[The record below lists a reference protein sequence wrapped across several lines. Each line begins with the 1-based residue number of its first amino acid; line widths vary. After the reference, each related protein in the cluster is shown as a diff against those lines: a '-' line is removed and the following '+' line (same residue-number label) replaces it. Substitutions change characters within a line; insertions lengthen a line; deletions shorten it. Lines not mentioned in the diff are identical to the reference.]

1 MALSSIPDILDDI
14 RAGRMVILMDDEDR
28 ENEGD
33 LIVAAQAVTPEI
45 ITFFSSEAC
54 GLICMPITGE
64 RARQLQLPLM
74 VRDNRSQHETNFTV
88 SIDAAERKGPGISS
102 VQRAHTVLQAVAA
115 DARPADLVQPGHIFP
130 LVARPGGVLRRAGHT
145 EAGVDLARMAGFEP
159 AALIVEIMN
168 EDGTMARRPQL
179 EDFAAQHRL
188 RMGTIADLIEY
199 RCVHEQSV
207 ELRNSKPV
215 STEFGDFEL
224 HTFIDLIDDTVH
236 YALTL
241 GDIRED
247 QETLVR
253 VQTINTLR
261 DVLCTR
267 IEGASAGWSYRR
279 AMEYIAARGKG
290 AVVLIGQ
297 DVSTAQSLAEV
308 IQFPEPPSV
317 TGPTSSEGI
326 QNYRVIG
333 TGSQILRRL
342 GIGKMRLM
350 SAPVHFN
357 ALSGFNL
364 EVTDFVQPG
373 TDQTR
378 SAPLNAPR
386 PSPESSD

>member
-1 MALSSIPDILDDI
+1 MALSSVPDILDDI
-14 RAGRMVILMDDEDR
+14 RQGKMVILMDDEDR

-33 LIVAAQAVTPEI
+33 LIIAAEAATPEI

-54 GLICMPITGE
+54 GLICMPITEG

-102 VQRAHTVLQAVAA
+102 VQRAHTALQAVAA
-115 DARPADLVQPGHIFP
+115 NAKPSDIIQPGHIFP
-130 LVARPGGVLRRAGHT
+130 LVAKPGGVLRRAGHT

-179 EDFAAQHRL
+179 EEFAAKHDL

-199 RCVHEQSV
+199 RALHEHSV
-207 ELRNSKPV
+207 ELRDTKTV
-215 STEFGDFEL
+215 LTEFGEFEL
-224 HTFIDLIDDTVH
+224 HTFLDLIDDTVH
-236 YALTL
+236 YALTR
-241 GDIRED
+241 GDIQED
-247 QETLVR
+247 RDTLVR
-253 VQTINTLR
+253 VQTVNVLR
-261 DVLCTR
+261 DVLGTC
-267 IEGASAGWSYRR
+267 IEGAETGWSYRR
-279 AMEYIAARGKG
+279 AMEYIAAEGSG

-297 DVSTAQSLAEV
+297 DISAEQSLAEV
-308 IQFPEPPSV
+308 QQFPEAPSFA
-317 TGPTSSEGI
+317 GPTSSEGV

-333 TGSQILRRL
+333 TGSQILKRL

-364 EVTDFVQPG
+364 EVTDFVQP
-373 TDQTR
+373 
-378 SAPLNAPR
+378 
-386 PSPESSD
+386 

>member
-1 MALSSIPDILDDI
+1 MALSSVPDLLDDI
-14 RAGRMVILMDDEDR
+14 RDGRMVILMDDEDR

-33 LIVAAQAVTPEI
+33 LIIAAEAVTPEV

-54 GLICMPITGE
+54 GLICMPITEE

-115 DARPADLVQPGHIFP
+115 DAQPADIVQPGHIFP
-130 LVARPGGVLRRAGHT
+130 LVAKAGGVLRRAGHT

-179 EDFAAQHRL
+179 EAFAEKHGL
-188 RMGTIADLIEY
+188 RMGTIANLIEY
-199 RCVHEQSV
+199 RALHEQSV
-207 ELRNSKPV
+207 ELRDRKPID
-215 STEFGDFEL
+215 TEFGPFEL
-224 HTFIDLIDDTVH
+224 HTFVDLVDNTLH
-236 YALTL
+236 YALTC
-241 GDIRED
+241 GRIEED
-247 QETLVR
+247 RETLVR
-253 VQTINTLR
+253 VQTVNTLR
-261 DVLCTR
+261 DVLGTR
-267 IEGASAGWSYRR
+267 IEGADPGWSYRR
-279 AMEYIAARGKG
+279 AMEYIAAEGTG

-297 DVSTAQSLAEV
+297 ETDTAQQLAEV
-308 IQFPEPPSV
+308 RQFPEPPQI
-317 TGPTSSEGI
+317 TGPTSTQGV

-333 TGSQILRRL
+333 TGSQILKRL

-364 EVTDFVQPG
+364 EVTDFVQP
-373 TDQTR
+373 
-378 SAPLNAPR
+378 
-386 PSPESSD
+386 

>member
-1 MALSSIPDILDDI
+1 MSLSSVPDILDDI
-14 RAGRMVILMDDEDR
+14 RAGKMVILMDDEDR

-33 LIVAAQAVTPEI
+33 LIVAAEAVTPEI

-54 GLICMPITGE
+54 GLICMPITDE

-102 VQRAHTVLQAVAA
+102 IQRAHTVLQAVAT
-115 DARPADLVQPGHIFP
+115 DATPATIAQPGHIFP
-130 LVARPGGVLRRAGHT
+130 LVAKPGGVLRRAGHT

-179 EDFAAQHRL
+179 EEFAVKHDL

-199 RCVHEQSV
+199 RALHEHSV
-207 ELRNSKPV
+207 DLRSSKPI
-215 STEFGDFEL
+215 TTDFGEFEL
-224 HTFIDLIDDTVH
+224 HTFFDLIDDTVH

-241 GDIRED
+241 GDIKED
-247 QETLVR
+247 HATLVR
-253 VQTINTLR
+253 VQTVNMLR
-261 DVLCTR
+261 DVLATR
-267 IEGASAGWSYRR
+267 IEGSGPGWSYRR
-279 AMEYIAARGKG
+279 AMEQIAAEGNG
-290 AVVLIGQ
+290 VVVLIGQ
-297 DVSTAQSLAEV
+297 DVSAEQQLAEV
-308 IQFPEPPSV
+308 LQFPEPPSV
-317 TGPTSSEGI
+317 TGPGSPAGI

-333 TGSQILRRL
+333 TGSQILKRL

-364 EVTDFVQPG
+364 EVTDFIQP
-373 TDQTR
+373 
-378 SAPLNAPR
+378 
-386 PSPESSD
+386 

>member
-1 MALSSIPDILDDI
+1 MALSTIPDILDDI
-14 RAGRMVILMDDEDR
+14 RAGKMVILMDDEDR

-33 LIVAAQAVTPEI
+33 LIIAAESVTPEV

-54 GLICMPITGE
+54 GLICMPITQE

-102 VQRAHTVLQAVAA
+102 VQRAHTVREAVRS
-115 DARPADLVQPGHIFP
+115 DASPSDIAQPGHIFP
-130 LVARPGGVLRRAGHT
+130 LVAKPGGVLRRAGHT

-168 EDGTMARRPQL
+168 EDGTMARRPEL
-179 EDFAAQHRL
+179 ETFAAKHDL
-188 RMGTIADLIEY
+188 KMGTIADLIEY
-199 RCVHEQSV
+199 RALHEQSV
-207 ELRNSKPV
+207 DLHGQKTVN
-215 STEFGDFEL
+215 TEFGQFEL
-224 HTFIDLIDDTVH
+224 HTFRDLIDDTVH

-241 GDIRED
+241 GEIDPE

-253 VQTINTLR
+253 VQTVNTLR
-261 DVLCTR
+261 DVLATQ
-267 IEGASAGWSYRR
+267 IAGAQPGWSYRR
-279 AMEYIAARGKG
+279 AMAHIAEAGKG

-297 DVSTAQSLAEV
+297 NTNPQQLLAEV
-308 IQFPEPPSV
+308 EQFPEPVPV
-317 TGPTSSEGI
+317 TGNSEQVGI
-326 QNYRVIG
+326 ANYRVIG

-342 GIGKMRLM
+342 NIGKMQLM

-364 EVTDFVQPG
+364 EVTEFVQP
-373 TDQTR
+373 
-378 SAPLNAPR
+378 
-386 PSPESSD
+386 

>member
-1 MALSSIPDILDDI
+1 MALSSVPDILDDI
-14 RAGRMVILMDDEDR
+14 RQGKMVILMDDEDR

-33 LIVAAQAVTPEI
+33 LIIAAEAATPEI

-54 GLICMPITGE
+54 GLICMPITEE

-102 VQRAHTVLQAVAA
+102 VQRAHTALQAVAA
-115 DARPADLVQPGHIFP
+115 NAKPSDIIQPGHIFP
-130 LVARPGGVLRRAGHT
+130 LVAKPGGVLRRAGHT

-179 EDFAAQHRL
+179 EEFAVKHDL

-199 RCVHEQSV
+199 RALHEHSV
-207 ELRNSKPV
+207 ELRDSKIV
-215 STEFGDFEL
+215 LTEFGEFEL
-224 HTFIDLIDDTVH
+224 HTFLDLIDDTVH
-236 YALTL
+236 YALTM
-241 GDIRED
+241 GDI
-247 QETLVR
+247 QEERDTLVR
-253 VQTINTLR
+253 VQTVNVLR
-261 DVLCTR
+261 DVLGTC
-267 IEGASAGWSYRR
+267 IEGAETGWSYRR
-279 AMEYIAARGKG
+279 AMEYIAAEGNG

-297 DVSTAQSLAEV
+297 DISAEQSLAEV
-308 IQFPEPPSV
+308 QQFPEAPSF
-317 TGPTSSEGI
+317 TGPTSSEGV

-333 TGSQILRRL
+333 TGSQILKRL
-342 GIGKMRLM
+342 GVGKMRLM

-364 EVTDFVQPG
+364 EVTDFVQP
-373 TDQTR
+373 
-378 SAPLNAPR
+378 
-386 PSPESSD
+386 